1 MYFFGCHGD
10 VTTDKGMGEGSE
22 WGTVGG
28 GWVMNRSEV

>member
-22 WGTVGG
+22 WGTVGVVG
-28 GWVMNRSEV
+28 